1 MEGTEYELGGVDRL
15 KNCRAG
21 SFEDI
26 SRIVHL
32 VLAILTVLDDG
43 VMTAQ
48 RGVARA
54 RWLPRAAARD
64 RKVGSVSKISKET
77 TS

>member
-26 SRIVHL
+26 SMIVHL
-32 VLAILTVLDDG
+32 VLAILGVLHDG
-43 VMTAQ
+43 VKTAM
-48 RGVARA
+48 G
-54 RWLPRAAARD
+54 P
-64 RKVGSVSKISKET
+64 KSG
-77 TS
+77 